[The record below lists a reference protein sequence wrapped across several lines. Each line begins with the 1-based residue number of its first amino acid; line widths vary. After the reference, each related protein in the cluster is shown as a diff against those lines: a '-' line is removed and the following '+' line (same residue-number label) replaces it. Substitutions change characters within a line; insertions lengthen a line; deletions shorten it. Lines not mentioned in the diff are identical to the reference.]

1 MIAPTDTARNMTY
14 ALEEALDALAC
25 GALPR
30 QGRWSDEDYLWL
42 TDDTNRLVEFTD
54 GFVEALPMP
63 TIAHQL
69 ILAYLHDRFRQH
81 VVPLGGIALLAAV
94 RTRIRPGKFR
104 EPDLVVLLDRNDDRV
119 QNRFLFGADLV
130 VEIISPDGRRRDLV
144 DKPLDYAEA
153 RIPEYWIVDP
163 RDETITVLTL
173 AADAYE
179 QHGVFH
185 RGQTATSPLLEGFE
199 VDVTATFDV

>member
-1 MIAPTDTARNMTY
+1 MARNMTY
-14 ALEEALDALAC
+14 APEAALDALAC

-42 TDDTNRLVEFTD
+42 TDDTHRLVEFTD

-69 ILAYLHDRFRQH
+69 TLAYLYDRFREH
-81 VVPLGGIALLAAV
+81 IVPLGGITLFAAV

-104 EPDLVVLLDRNDDRV
+104 EPDLVVLRDRNDDRV

-130 VEIISPDGRRRDLV
+130 VEVVSPKGRRRDLV
-144 DKPLDYAEA
+144 QKPLDYAEA
-153 RIPEYWIVDP
+153 GIPEYWIVDP
-163 RDETITVLTL
+163 REETITVLTL
-173 AADAYE
+173 EGDAYTE
-179 QHGVFH
+179 HGAFG
-185 RGQTATSPLLEGFE
+185 RGGTATSPLLQGLEI
-199 VDVTATFDV
+199 DVGVVFDA